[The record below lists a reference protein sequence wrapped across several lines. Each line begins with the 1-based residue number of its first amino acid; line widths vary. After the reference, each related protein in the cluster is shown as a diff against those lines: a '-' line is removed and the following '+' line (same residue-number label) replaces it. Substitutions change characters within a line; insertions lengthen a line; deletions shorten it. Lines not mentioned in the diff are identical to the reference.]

1 MADRSK
7 MGKSAILL
15 TTSKLNLEEL
25 YNSLRLENLSLIEH
39 SGETEIRLH
48 SETATVLIYEDL
60 TIIADSDPDELKQ
73 YAQFFNQK
81 MESSFSIELVR
92 TEGVQ
97 ALFMSICKEVARS
110 LDFVVRMDTGELIS
124 SLDLKSDDK

>member
-1 MADRSK
+1 